1 MSELKSILPNELQVG
16 MYIAKLDGDESVK
29 KLRSEGLITRPAT
42 VDQIQSLAVTSIVI
56 DTQKGIDCVTSKPYT
71 TRPSVAVKSFDMSTH
86 ALAKED
92 IGATKVAYS
101 DEIKRASELKN
112 KALSLV
118 SDVMNDVKLGH
129 ALDLTSVDVVASE
142 IVDSLDKNQNALASL
157 MRVRSMDT
165 YLLEHSLNVS
175 VLMGIMARSLGYQD
189 EVIKELV
196 LGAFIHD
203 IGKIRVPDEILHK
216 PGKLDAEEWA
226 EMQRH
231 VNYGIEAIQEVDG
244 ISQIA
249 KDICAQHHEKLDG
262 TGYPFGLA
270 AESIESHSRIS
281 SVVDV
286 YDAVTADRCYHKG
299 MEPTVA
305 LKKMLTWTGDHLDK
319 NMVYQLIRCLGVYP
333 PGSLVELE
341 SGHIAMVQE
350 VRTMHPNKPL
360 VQMVYN
366 AKQKKRLDGQLVDL
380 RKHDNFGGIVN
391 AAQPKTYDIKIDDFI
406 LPS

>member
-1 MSELKSILPNELQVG
+1 MPELKNILPNELQVG
-16 MYIAKLDGDESVK
+16 MYIAKLEGDESVK
-29 KLRSEGLITRPAT
+29 KLRSEGLITRQTT
-42 VDQIQSLAVTSIVI
+42 VDQMQALAITGIVI
-56 DTQKGIDCVTSKPYT
+56 DTQKGIDCVSSKPY
-71 TRPSVAVKSFDMSTH
+71 VAVKSFDMSTQS
-86 ALAKED
+86 LAKED
-92 IGATKVAYS
+92 IGVTKSAYG
-101 DEIKRASELKN
+101 DEIKKASELKD
-112 KALSLV
+112 KALSLIG
-118 SDVMNDVKLGH
+118 DVMNDVKLGR
-129 ALDLTSVDVVASE
+129 ALDLTSVDDVTSG
-142 IVDSLDKNQNALASL
+142 IVDSLDQNQNALASL

-175 VLMGIMARSLGYQD
+175 VLMGIMARSMGYKSD
-189 EVIKELV
+189 VIKELV

-216 PGKLDAEEWA
+216 PGKLDGEEWA

-231 VNYGIEAIQEVDG
+231 VNYGIEAIQQVDG

-270 AESIESHSRIS
+270 AEAIEPHSRIA

-286 YDAVTADRCYHKG
+286 YDAITADRCYHKG
-299 MEPTVA
+299 MEPTIA
-305 LKKMLTWTGDHLDK
+305 LKRMLTWTGDHLDK
-319 NMVYQLIRCLGVYP
+319 EVVYQLIRSLGVYP

-341 SGHIAMVQE
+341 SGHIALVQE

-366 AKQKKRLDGQLVDL
+366 SKRKKKLDGQLVDL
-380 RKHDNFGGIVN
+380 RKHDNFGAIVN
-391 AAQPKTYDIKIDDFI
+391 AAEPKTYEIKIDDFI
-406 LPS
+406 LPA